1 MLIRRRVFQKSAP
14 AEPAPMSSKAEQ
26 AFIEALPFTLT
37 GAQQRVL
44 FDVLND
50 LRKPIPM
57 SRLVQGDVG
66 SGKTVIA
73 AAALIA
79 AIENGQQGV
88 MMAPTEI
95 LAEQHFRTLKQLF
108 GANGN
113 EGPVATARPPF
124 LDALEYRR
132 KSLVPYQCFT

>member
-1 MLIRRRVFQKSAP
+1 MQLRRRHFQKSAP
-14 AEPAPMSSKAEQ
+14 AEPAPISAPVER
-26 AFIEALPFTLT
+26 AFTESLPFTLT

-73 AAALIA
+73 AAALVA
-79 AIENGQQGV
+79 AIENGRQAV

-108 GANGN
+108 GANGSH
-113 EGPVATARPPF
+113 GSVATARPEMLERPIRV
-124 LDALEYRR
+124 AL
-132 KSLVPYQCFT
+132 